1 MTNYFIVSISE
12 IFQMYNLVR
21 KQWWI
26 SSLIVAHTISL
37 AMASSALE
45 STAAFAERAKAIG
58 VEQWIIQK
66 FQEKHMDTYG
76 RFAFAITYS
85 PQHPND
91 KPLSDFVESV
101 VDREVS
107 ADQMATLRRL
117 FFEAHTLALADVRSR
132 VETGADPTVPS
143 RKLPTAERVARQKA
157 QESRLGGLIF
167 NPDTIPSNNLVDMF
181 VDMVETGVLSYVKA
195 EQCCSRAQEVSLMK
209 RDPTIATDSSGLLKV
224 SSKQK
229 EPTCEA
235 NTELKLRSAF
245 QRRSLAM
252 DLSGIST
259 FDVIE
264 GWVQFLF
271 SHLMKEQPR
280 GYSKVSLQQIVDC
293 DKQLFVMAS
302 HMTMGRLSASPG
314 EKKPLDEVITTLK
327 SSSEILQYLAPLQTL
342 KSTEPPTK
350 GDKPPKIQKTEH
362 INDKGK
368 GGAKGKVSIPDDC
381 ATHDADGKPLCFKYQ
396 SGKCSFKGPAGKRCA
411 KGYHKCYKKGC
422 FRLKPYYQCNH
433 AD

>member
-1 MTNYFIVSISE
+1 
-12 IFQMYNLVR
+12 
-21 KQWWI
+21 
-26 SSLIVAHTISL
+26 
-37 AMASSALE
+37 MASSALE
-45 STAAFAERAKAIG
+45 STAAFADRAKAIG
-58 VEQWIIQK
+58 VEQWIIAK

-76 RFAFAITYS
+76 RFAFSVTYS
-85 PQHPND
+85 PQQPND
-91 KPLSDFVESV
+91 RPLVDFIEGIVET
-101 VDREVS
+101 RVS

-132 VETGADPTVPS
+132 VETSDPAIAT

-157 QESRLGGLIF
+157 QEAKLGGLIF
-167 NPDTIPSNNLVDMF
+167 NPETIPSNNTVDLF
-181 VDMVETGVLSYVKA
+181 VDMLETGILTYVKA

-209 RDPTIATDSSGLLKV
+209 RDPAIATDSSGLLKV

-229 EPTCEA
+229 DPICEA
-235 NTELKLRSAF
+235 NTELKLRSAL

-259 FDVIE
+259 FEVIE

-280 GYSKVSLQQIVDC
+280 GYSRVSLQQIIDC
-293 DKQLFVMAS
+293 DKQMFVMAS
-302 HMTMGRLSASPG
+302 HLTMG
-314 EKKPLDEVITTLK
+314 KPLDEAVISLK

-342 KSTEPPTK
+342 KNSDPPVK
-350 GDKPPKIQKTEH
+350 NPDKPAKVQKTE
-362 INDKGK
+362 NPDKVKGAGK
-368 GGAKGKVSIPDDC
+368 SRVSIPDDC
-381 ATHDADGKPLCFKYQ
+381 TTHDADNKPLCFKFQ
-396 SGKCSFKGPAGKRCA
+396 NGKCSFKGPAGKRCA

>member
-1 MTNYFIVSISE
+1 M
-12 IFQMYNLVR
+12 M
-21 KQWWI
+21 KQWRL
-26 SSLIVAHTISL
+26 SSLIVIHAFYL
-37 AMASSALE
+37 AMASSTLE

-66 FQEKHMDTYG
+66 FQEKSMDTYG

-91 KPLSDFVESV
+91 KPLADFVESV
-101 VDREVS
+101 VEREVS

-132 VETGADPTVPS
+132 VETGADLAVPS

-157 QESRLGGLIF
+157 QESGLGGLIF
-167 NPDTIPSNNLVDMF
+167 NPDTIPSNSLVDVF

-229 EPTCEA
+229 DPTCEA
-235 NTELKLRSAF
+235 NAELKLRSAL

-271 SHLMKEQPR
+271 SQLMKEQPR
-280 GYSKVSLQQIVDC
+280 GYSKVSLQQLVDC

-302 HMTMGRLSASPG
+302 HLTMGKLNASPG
-314 EKKPLDEVITTLK
+314 EKKPLDEVIATLK
-327 SSSEILQYLAPLQTL
+327 SSSDILQYLAPLQTL

-350 GDKPPKIQKTEH
+350 VDKPPKIQKTEH
-362 INDKGK
+362 ISDKVK
-368 GGAKGKVSIPDDC
+368 GGGKGKVSIPDDC
-381 ATHDADGKPLCFKYQ
+381 ATHDAEGKPLCFKYQ
-396 SGKCSFKGPAGKRCA
+396 TGKCSFKGPAGKRCA

>member
-1 MTNYFIVSISE
+1 MTICFIMSISE

-21 KQWWI
+21 KQWCL
-26 SSLIVAHTISL
+26 SSLMVVHTTSL

-157 QESRLGGLIF
+157 QESKLGGLIF

-209 RDPTIATDSSGLLKV
+209 RGPTIATDSSGLLKV

-302 HMTMGRLSASPG
+302 HMTMGRLNASPG

-327 SSSEILQYLAPLQTL
+327 SSSEILQYLASLQTL

-350 GDKPPKIQKTEH
+350 VDKPPKIQKTEH